1 MDSYCTQVPSQYRT
15 FMYVDFIYG
24 GSNDASNLF
33 FADQQTTL
41 VIGQTAHAELQF
53 FTNSAP
59 SGSTAYQLQLL
70 PN

>member
-1 MDSYCTQVPSQYRT
+1 
-15 FMYVDFIYG
+15 MYVDYIYG
-24 GSNDASNLF
+24 DSDNASNLF

-53 FTNSAP
+53 LTNSAP